1 MGSINAKE
9 GTGTLFFDFRFR
21 GKRCKEYTKLKDSPA
36 NRKKLKKIL
45 ERIEAEIILGTF
57 TYGEYFPS
65 SKRAAE
71 FARDLERVE
80 VVQSGLPCFRDFG
93 ESWFGQMKVE
103 WRDSYANTVRITLD
117 KYLLPEFGDRPLT
130 AITKDDL
137 LNFRAEIAS
146 RKGRK
151 GNTLSPERINHIMT
165 PLRMILNEAAQRYSF
180 TSPYQ
185 GIKSLKVPKTDVQPV
200 DLHLKLTQ
208 DLHLILTHPERQ
220 IMA

>member
-1 MGSINAKE
+1 MGTVNVLAN
-9 GTGTLFFDFRFR
+9 GTLFMDFRFR
-21 GKRCKEYTKLKDSPA
+21 GKRCKEYTKLKDGPA

-45 ERIEAEIILGTF
+45 ERIEAEITLGTF
-57 TYGEYFPS
+57 TYGEYFPN

-137 LNFRAEIAS
+137 LNFRADIAS
-146 RKGRK
+146 RK
-151 GNTLSPERINHIMT
+151 GNTLSPECINHIMT
-165 PLRMILNEAAQRYSF
+165 PLRMILNEAAQRYSPPPRA
-180 TSPYQ
+180 T
-185 GIKSLKVPKTDVQPV
+185 
-200 DLHLKLTQ
+200 
-208 DLHLILTHPERQ
+208 PETR
-220 IMA
+220 